1 MNTTVPPSVPVAPEA
16 PAISARTV
24 AAAIAIGAAAMF
36 LLCGYEFVRSTSTS
50 LYVEAYGANRLA
62 IVMAV
67 VPFGTLAILY
77 IYGCVLS
84 WVGPRRAL
92 FITSLLC
99 GLGIAACYAAI
110 RAGSH
115 LATGVLYVLR
125 EAYIVLLVEQYWSFI
140 NSTLRTGEARWLN
153 GPICGIASLGAIS
166 GGFLVGALAQRV
178 GSQQLLL
185 FAAASLVPAG
195 LLAALA
201 FHLGGEPQSAGPEP
215 KTRKDPLALRLFF
228 QNRIL
233 LLLLFLIVCTQA
245 VSTVLDLRFNAIL
258 ESAKPITDERTA
270 FSGNFFGVL
279 NIAAFFM
286 QFVATPLLLRFC
298 SLRHVHT
305 AIPLVHIG
313 ACALLVAHPS
323 LLTSGLAFLLFKT
336 LDYSLFRAGKE
347 VLYIPLSF
355 DARYRAK
362 QVIDSFG
369 YRASKGATSG
379 LLAGAGKVFG
389 TLPGITYPL
398 VAIFSSSAWLFLVR
412 RITRPEAAGAQ
423 VPLKISE
430 CET

>member
-1 MNTTVPPSVPVAPEA
+1 MNATVAPNV
-16 PAISARTV
+16 PAISARTL
-24 AAAIAIGAAAMF
+24 AAAFSIGFAATF
-36 LLCGYEFVRSTSTS
+36 LLCGYEFVRSPSTS
-50 LYVEAYGANRLA
+50 LFIGAYGSANQA
-62 IVMAV
+62 FVMAAAPV
-67 VPFGTLAILY
+67 GTFAILY
-77 IYGCVLS
+77 LYGWILS

-92 FITSLLC
+92 FITSILS
-99 GLGIAACYAAI
+99 GLGIALCYVAI

-115 LATGVLYVLR
+115 FATAVLYVLR

-140 NSTLRTGEARWLN
+140 NSTLRSGEARWLN
-153 GPICGIASLGAIS
+153 GPICGIASLGAIT
-166 GGFLVGALAQRV
+166 GGFMVGHWAKSL
-178 GSQQLLL
+178 GSEQMLL

-201 FHLGGEPQSAGPEP
+201 FHLGGEPQRVGPEP
-215 KTRKDPLALRLFF
+215 KVGKDQLALRLFF

-245 VSTVLDLRFNAIL
+245 VSSVLDLRFNAIL
-258 ESAKPITDERTA
+258 KLARPNVDEMTA

-298 SLRHVHT
+298 SLRRIHT
-305 AIPLVHIG
+305 AIPLVHIA
-313 ACALLVAHPS
+313 ACALLAAHPS
-323 LLTSGLAFLLFKT
+323 LLTSGLAFMLFKV
-336 LDYSLFRAGKE
+336 LDYSVFRAGKE
-347 VLYIPLSF
+347 ILYIPLPF

-379 LLAGAGKVFG
+379 LLAGAGKMFG

-398 VAIFSSSAWLFLVR
+398 VAIFSSAAWLFLVR
-412 RITRPEAAGAQ
+412 GITRREAVDAQ
-423 VPLKISE
+423 APLNVTE
-430 CET
+430 CKT